1 VNFKI
6 SFLFFKKSCPWLKKI
21 FTFFIMP
28 QKFEAPSEHENQ
40 VYILRMA
47 EIQRFEATIEKIRN
61 ILRSVAI
68 TGMDSMRHCCLYILS
83 RAITRET
90 AVKLQIPDKF
100 AWENMMHT
108 LHTVDGGDQKVIDL
122 FGNPHQESLVAH
134 FDRLFKTQNFSFDVK
149 SLSKHKEILGILNP
163 LNFNTLDS
171 SMDILGW
178 VYEDHLR
185 KGSSSSRDLGQFFT
199 DRKICDYMVAL
210 CKPTFKMPGVPE
222 SICDP
227 TMGTAGFLSMFIK
240 YFKETYPDTPVDWNI
255 QQKEIHGCD
264 SDSKVAGLARLNLF
278 LESGGVFQNLITK
291 DSLNTDLPAMGYD
304 IICANMP
311 FGLKGLKYADSCERV
326 KNLAI
331 NTTKS
336 EPLFLQLMMVSLN
349 QGGRCAVV
357 VPDGMLV
364 NNSKGH
370 NATRKYLLDNFELK
384 RVIKMRG
391 SFFTNTGIQP
401 SIMYFVNTGKPTCEV
416 EFWDVEDKG
425 NGTVIEK
432 MMLSVPRSKFDDACS
447 LDMRRYQEVAVVA
460 NTGGYPMVKMG
471 DIVEFK
477 NGKNIPERDRF
488 ESGTYPYYASNG
500 ISGFVEKSIFEGPS
514 VLLGDQGSAW
524 YRSHHFVE
532 NGVKFYAGNHTIIMA
547 SKYETL
553 NIKYLYYFLLLKD
566 LTDFNKCAALIPEL
580 DKERFYLSNMPL
592 PPLPIQQEIIT
603 ALDLIYNNAA
613 TAKAAATSVKS
624 QMAAVVRS
632 VGARG
637 FERKKLGDLY
647 DCPKTIKRFNSGDRD
662 STGNVPFFN
671 GKWSCPDGT
680 HTDYSFDLNSPYL
693 VMIKDGGG
701 DHNSDTVG
709 MGKFFRVRGK
719 CAITSH
725 NMVLTPKAANGIEY
739 DFLYHYLT
747 MNAKSIRDMATYSIN
762 LGGISKESIVN
773 YEIPVPPLPIQH
785 EVLAILN
792 EMEAELATLEQM
804 ATKAEQR
811 AKFILDGYLT
821 PAPTIEA
828 EPVTDPN
835 SISAFIE
842 KHIVHEEG
850 AETIFKKVAFK
861 YKEWATSRPEHVLVT
876 VPELKI
882 ALSLVLGELE
892 NEKYKGIK
900 LI

>member
-1 VNFKI
+1 
-6 SFLFFKKSCPWLKKI
+6 
-21 FTFFIMP
+21 MP
-28 QKFEAPSEHENQ
+28 QKFEAPSEQQNQ

-47 EIQRFEATIEKIRN
+47 EIQRFEAAIEKIRN

-68 TGMDSMRHCCLYILS
+68 TGMDSMRHCCLYVLS

-90 AVKLQIPDKF
+90 AGKLKIPEKF
-100 AWENMMHT
+100 AWENIMHT

-122 FGNPHQESLVAH
+122 FGHPNQESLVAH

-149 SLSKHKEILGILNP
+149 SLTKHKEILEILDP
-163 LNFNTLDS
+163 LNFKALDS

-185 KGSSSSRDLGQFFT
+185 KGSTSSRDLGQFFT

-240 YFKETYPDTPVDWNI
+240 YFKKTYPDTPVDWNV
-255 QQKEIHGCD
+255 QQKELHGCD
-264 SDSKVAGLARLNLF
+264 TDSKVAGLARLNLF
-278 LESGGVFQNLITK
+278 LESGGVFQNLLTK

-326 KNLAI
+326 KKLAI

-349 QGGRCAVV
+349 EGGRCAVV

-370 NATRKYLLDNFELK
+370 NATRKYLLDHLELK

-401 SIMYFVNTGKPTCEV
+401 SIMYFVNTGKPTSEV

-425 NGTVIEK
+425 NGTVVEK

-460 NTGGYPMVKMG
+460 NTGGYPMVKLG
-471 DIVEFK
+471 DVCDSQ
-477 NGKNIPERDRF
+477 NGKILSMVDIKEGTGEFPIM
-488 ESGTYPYYASNG
+488 SGGRSYCGNYNKYNRENETISISKTGSSSGCAVWHNTRYWAADCMTLTPKDNSN
-500 ISGFVEKSIFEGPS
+500 
-514 VLLGDQGSAW
+514 
-524 YRSHHFVE
+524 
-532 NGVKFYAGNHTIIMA
+532 T
-547 SKYETL
+547 
-553 NIKYLYYFLLLKD
+553 LLKYVYYLMITKQD
-566 LTDFNKCAALIPEL
+566 YIYENYQRTGVMPHCYWQDISQFQ
-580 DKERFYLSNMPL
+580 FYL
-592 PPLPIQQEIIT
+592 PPLPIQQEIVN

-613 TAKAAATSVKS
+613 TAKAAAASVKS

-637 FERKKLGDLY
+637 FERKKLNEACDISKGRRNL
-647 DCPKTIKRFNSGDRD
+647 
-662 STGNVPFFN
+662 N
-671 GKWSCPDGT
+671 GKDTGYPYQDVAHVSRLVENYILDG
-680 HTDYSFDLNSPYL
+680 P
-693 VMIKDGGG
+693 
-701 DHNSDTVG
+701 
-709 MGKFFRVRGK
+709 
-719 CAITSH
+719 A
-725 NMVLTPKAANGIEY
+725 VLTPRAMSVGRFVYTDEKCHPSDDMFILKAKDGLLSRY
-739 DFLYHYLT
+739 LFHYCNLLLVGDIRQ
-747 MNAKSIRDMATYSIN
+747 SIHGVKPTIDYSAFN
-762 LGGISKESIVN
+762 VN
-773 YEIPVPPLPIQH
+773 HIIVPPLPIQH

-804 ATKAEQR
+804 AAKAEQR

-821 PAPTIEA
+821 PATPVEA

-835 SISAFIE
+835 SIDAFIQQYLTKTDSAE
-842 KHIVHEEG
+842 VSFKEIVR
-850 AETIFKKVAFK
+850 K
-861 YKEWATSRPEHVLVT
+861 YKEWCKSRPEYT
-876 VPELKI
+876 QLKLSEFKA
-882 ALSLVLGELE
+882 ALSPILGELE
-892 NEKYKGIK
+892 NDKYKGFK

>member
-1 VNFKI
+1 
-6 SFLFFKKSCPWLKKI
+6 
-21 FTFFIMP
+21 
-28 QKFEAPSEHENQ
+28 
-40 VYILRMA
+40 MA
-47 EIQRFEATIEKIRN
+47 EIQRFEAAIEKIRN

-68 TGMDSMRHCCLYILS
+68 TGMDSMRHCCLYVLS

-90 AVKLQIPDKF
+90 AGKLKIPEKF
-100 AWENMMHT
+100 AWENIMHT

-122 FGNPHQESLVAH
+122 FGNPNQESLVAH
-134 FDRLFKTQNFSFDVK
+134 FDRLFKTQNFSFDVT
-149 SLSKHKEILGILNP
+149 SLTKHKEILEILDP
-163 LNFNTLDS
+163 LNFKALDS

-185 KGSSSSRDLGQFFT
+185 KGSTSSRDLGQFFT

-240 YFKETYPDTPVDWNI
+240 YFKKTYPDTPVDWNV
-255 QQKEIHGCD
+255 QQKEVHGCD
-264 SDSKVAGLARLNLF
+264 TDSKVAGLARLNLF
-278 LESGGVFQNLITK
+278 LESGGVFQNLLTK

-311 FGLKGLKYADSCERV
+311 FGLKGLKYADSCERI
-326 KNLAI
+326 KKLAI

-349 QGGRCAVV
+349 EGGRCAVV

-370 NATRKYLLDNFELK
+370 NATRKYLLDHLELK

-401 SIMYFVNTGKPTCEV
+401 SIMYFVNTGKPTSEV

-425 NGTVIEK
+425 NGTVVEK

-460 NTGGYPMVKMG
+460 NTGGYPMVKLG
-471 DIVEFK
+471 DILKDHIVKNPVPTTKSTPGMYNLYSSSCDIFKHNEAEFPA
-477 NGKNIPERDRF
+477 GEYLLQGSR
-488 ESGTYPYYASNG
+488 GTIAKATHYCNTPFSASNNV
-500 ISGFVEKSIFEGPS
+500 FVLSS
-514 VLLGDQGSAW
+514 VNSTQ
-524 YRSHHFVE
+524 
-532 NGVKFYAGNHTIIMA
+532 T
-547 SKYETL
+547 
-553 NIKYLYYFLLLKD
+553 LLKYVYYSLKTSKITD
-566 LTDFNKCAALIPEL
+566 DTATTSVIPMLTKTMFNEIKI
-580 DKERFYLSNMPL
+580 PL
-592 PPLPIQQEIIT
+592 PPLAIQQEIVT
-603 ALDLIYNNAA
+603 ALDLIYNNAT
-613 TAKAAATSVKS
+613 TAKAAAASVKS

-637 FERKKLGDLY
+637 FERKKLNEACDISKGRRNL
-647 DCPKTIKRFNSGDRD
+647 
-662 STGNVPFFN
+662 N
-671 GKWSCPDGT
+671 GKDTGYPYQDVAHVSRLVENYILDG
-680 HTDYSFDLNSPYL
+680 P
-693 VMIKDGGG
+693 
-701 DHNSDTVG
+701 
-709 MGKFFRVRGK
+709 
-719 CAITSH
+719 A
-725 NMVLTPKAANGIEY
+725 VLTPRAMSVGRFVYTDEKCHPSDDMFILKAKDELLPRY
-739 DFLYHYLT
+739 LFHYCNLLLVSDIRR
-747 MNAKSIRDMATYSIN
+747 SIHGVKPTIDYSAFD
-762 LGGISKESIVN
+762 VN
-773 YEIPVPPLPIQH
+773 HIIVPPLPIQH

-804 ATKAEQR
+804 AAKAEQR

-821 PAPTIEA
+821 PAITLEA

-835 SISAFIE
+835 SIAAFIQQYLT
-842 KHIVHEEG
+842 KADS
-850 AETIFKKVAFK
+850 AEVSINEVVRK
-861 YKEWATSRPEHVLVT
+861 YKEWCKSRPEYT
-876 VPELKI
+876 QLKLSEFKV
-882 ALSLVLGELE
+882 ALSLVLGDLE
-892 NEKYKGIK
+892 NDKYKGFK